1 MIRFMDRRRLIYYLL
16 LNIFVSSCVTSAI
29 LYWYD
34 RNYRSV
40 SLPQAPVIA
49 PGATLVGA
57 TQPLLQG
64 TVQIVSVVGAGTLAV
79 ETVTIQYNGEGE
91 LELTGWHI
99 KDKDGNT
106 YTFPPFKLFKNG
118 AIRIHTASG
127 TNTAVDLYW
136 GQGQAVWQSG
146 RTALLTNKQG
156 DVQDSYPV
164 P

>member
-1 MIRFMDRRRLIYYLL
+1 MDRRRLIYYLL
-16 LNIFVSSCVTSAI
+16 LNIFVSACVTSVI

-34 RNYRSV
+34 RSYRSV
-40 SLPQAPVIA
+40 SLPLAQAPVVSTSVTSFG
-49 PGATLVGA
+49 P
-57 TQPLLQG
+57 TQPVQQG

-91 LELTGWHI
+91 LNLTNWQI

-118 AIRIHTASG
+118 AIRVHTTSG
-127 TNTAVDLYW
+127 ANTAVDLFW
-136 GQGQAVWQSG
+136 GQNKAVWQSG
-146 RTALLTNKQG
+146 ETVLLTNPQG